1 MRKKLL
7 SLILCLA
14 LTLSL
19 APAALAAGFA
29 DVTDTATAQ
38 NVEVL
43 RLMGVVE
50 GDDNAVFR
58 PYSSLTRAEF
68 CKMAVVLRGM
78 RSVTARYG
86 SRTVFPDVR
95 GTHWAAGY
103 VNYAAS
109 KDAGLI
115 HGMPDGTFQPDRAIN
130 YGEAVTILM
139 RQLGYADKD
148 TGGIWPDGYLALAG
162 EAGMTN
168 GLSVSGGAAITRA
181 QAAQLFVNA
190 LTAENDKGETLLKV
204 LGYTAD
210 TTKDPVTLWSVD
222 TVNGKLRLSDG
233 TTPEMENPMD
243 STALTG
249 VKGHVVTNAAGKVVT
264 FLPVKSAAGGTV
276 TDAAIIVSAN
286 GSTAGFDALT
296 GGSMNYTIYRNGV
309 RATAS
314 ALKKNDVVT
323 YNAAN
328 NTIQACDTR
337 VVVYYEKCDPS
348 PSAPA
353 SIEVLG
359 GTEFSVLPTA
369 QASLAQF
376 RPGKVMTILL
386 TADGQIAG
394 AVENGT
400 GGASG
405 NAFAFVDSKGAV
417 SLICGGNLYGLKCSG
432 SGYEGQVVRVS
443 QTLTGNKST
452 VYLSKQTN
460 NSTGALDLT
469 TKTLG
474 TRKLADGVLVFS
486 DGALSSLEA
495 LGVSRVEQSRIAY
508 ARTNSAGEVDL
519 VVIADD
525 SNEMYGRVLVSY
537 SQGDWVW
544 NAPGDHSSDTPNPG
558 VNGNYE
564 RISSIT
570 LQRPGQSDITKV
582 SAYSVRTGD
591 FVSTGMNS
599 NNTNFYNMVS
609 LTKLSSVPAT
619 AWIGDS
625 AVNYGGQTY
634 TVYPKTV
641 ICYNRDSGTWF
652 TAASADTTALDAAKA
667 YGGTMD
673 LYVKDGVVR
682 AIEVR
687 S

>member
-68 CKMAVVLRGM
+68 CKMAVVLKGM

-95 GTHWAAGY
+95 GTHWEAGY

-115 HGMPDGTFQPDRAIN
+115 HGMSDGTFQPDRAIT

-148 TGGIWPDGYLALAG
+148 TGGIWPDGYIALAG
-162 EAGMTN
+162 EAGMTK
-168 GLSVSGGAAITRA
+168 GLALSGNASITRA
-181 QAAQLFVNA
+181 QAAKLFVNA

-249 VKGHVVTNAAGKVVT
+249 VKGHVVTNAAGKAVT

-452 VYLSKQTN
+452 VYLSKQSN

-525 SNEMYGRVLVSY
+525 SNEMYGRVLVSTT
-537 SQGDWVW
+537 SKEVWVDEDD
-544 NAPGDHSSDTPNPG
+544 PSLGTTTE
-558 VNGNYE
+558 YTTT
-564 RISSIT
+564 IT
-570 LQRPGQSDITKV
+570 LQCPGKADI
-582 SAYSVRTGD
+582 SHISGYQVRTGD
-591 FVSTGMNS
+591 FVSTQENRDKS
-599 NNTNFYNMVS
+599 NFYNMVS

>member
-1 MRKKLL
+1 MKKRVFAAL
-7 SLILCLA
+7 LCLA
-14 LTLSL
+14 LVASL
-19 APAALAAGFA
+19 VPAAFAAGLYA
-29 DVTDTATAQ
+29 DVTDQETARNA
-38 NVEVL
+38 EVL
-43 RLMGVVE
+43 RLMGVME
-50 GDDNAVFR
+50 GDGNGQFR
-58 PYSSLTRAEF
+58 PNSSLTRAEF
-68 CKMAVVLRGM
+68 CKMAVVLKGM

-115 HGMPDGTFQPDRAIN
+115 HGMPDGTFQPDRAIT

-162 EAGMTN
+162 EVGMTK

-181 QAAQLFVNA
+181 QAAKLFVNA
-190 LTAENDKGETLLKV
+190 LTSKNEKGETLVSK
-204 LGYTAD
+204 LGYTVD
-210 TTKDPVTLWSVD
+210 LSKDPVTLWSVD

-337 VVVYYEKCDPS
+337 VVVYYEKCAPS
-348 PSAPA
+348 QAAPTT
-353 SIEVLG
+353 ITVLG

-369 QASLAQF
+369 QQSIAKF
-376 RPGKVMTILL
+376 KPGQTMVLLL
-386 TADGQIAG
+386 TADGQAAG
-394 AVENGT
+394 AVENGS
-400 GGASG
+400 GGTSG
-405 NAFAFVDSKGAV
+405 NALAYVGDKV
-417 SLICGGNLYGLKCSG
+417 QLICGSTLKELTLEKVDTS
-432 SGYEGQVVRVS
+432 SAVGQVVRVS
-443 QTLTGNKST
+443 QSGKSDSQI
-452 VYLSKQTN
+452 YLSRQSVT
-460 NSTGALDLT
+460 ADAIDVT
-469 TKTLG
+469 TMKLG
-474 TRKLADGVLVFS
+474 SRAIADGTVVIDNGTATVLT
-486 DGALSSLEA
+486 A
-495 LGVSRVEQSRIAY
+495 LGVSRIEKNRVAYYRTGSTGAVELIVLSDTTGSVY
-508 ARTNSAGEVDL
+508 
-519 VVIADD
+519 
-525 SNEMYGRVLVSY
+525 YGRAIVSMLYDDGIVEAAYGVEIDYGKSKTQKIPTGFAVRSGDYVEAVLNSI
-537 SQGDWVW
+537 
-544 NAPGDHSSDTPNPG
+544 
-558 VNGNYE
+558 GN
-564 RISSIT
+564 RFT
-570 LQRPGQSDITKV
+570 
-582 SAYSVRTGD
+582 
-591 FVSTGMNS
+591 
-599 NNTNFYNMVS
+599 S
-609 LTKLSSVPAT
+609 LTTLTRLASVPAS
-619 AWIGDS
+619 AWIGDT
-625 AVNYGGQTY
+625 AVNYAGQTY
-634 TVYPKTV
+634 TVPSTV
-641 ICYNRDSGTWF
+641 ICYNRDAGAWF
-652 TAASADTTALDAAKA
+652 DDLDAAKA

-682 AIEVR
+682 VIEVR